1 MKKSLYSLPDLTQL
15 MQTGVHRYR
24 QWLASLVEHTA
35 GHRAITRLGRSK
47 HAAQGRSYCG
57 FNPFLTKDEQVLQIV
72 LSGEHAL
79 VGLTA
84 RRLRRVLHP
93 WSRGRISRSLKRLRL
108 HGLLRKVGHTY
119 TDHLTSLARRVVTA
133 VLHLKNNVMVPDL
146 AAAAAS
152 AG

>member
-1 MKKSLYSLPDLTQL
+1 MSPS
-15 MQTGVHRYR
+15 R
-24 QWLASLVEHTA
+24 SEHD
-35 GHRAITRLGRSK
+35 
-47 HAAQGRSYCG
+47 AQGRSYRE
-57 FNPFLTKDEQVLQIV
+57 FNPFLAEDERVLQIV
-72 LSGEHAL
+72 LSREHAL

-93 WSRGRISRSLKRLRL
+93 WSRGRISRLLKRLRL

-133 VLHLKNNVMVPDL
+133 VLHLKNDVMVPNL
-146 AAAAAS
+146 VAAAAS